1 MILRRARVMPAESVF
16 THGQGPSSS
25 RGVFQKQMTND
36 ATNATMSLQEGQ
48 TWGGLDLEL
57 GLPPPP
63 PPPPPPPL
71 PTAAPTRVPTV
82 HSLPPSLLLPLPVSL
97 LYTHSLLWGGLDL
110 ELGLLLSLRQ
120 HGAVRGLGVLLPACI
135 AEPPASGSEGLSKAG
150 APGCRGLQAGTA
162 GILTVVCQ
170 RVCLSGRKGEE
181 GGGPGDLRTA
191 ARHLAMN
198 FLSSSRVAS
207 TCPRGQDFDHAG
219 KILTAARNGQDQKRP
234 RSESA
239 TARDACN
246 RTSTDHGVA
255 L

>member
-57 GLPPPP
+57 GL
-63 PPPPPPPL
+63 
-71 PTAAPTRVPTV
+71 
-82 HSLPPSLLLPLPVSL
+82 
-97 LYTHSLLWGGLDL
+97 
-110 ELGLLLSLRQ
+110 LLSLRQ
-120 HGAVRGLGVLLPACI
+120 HGAVRGLGVLLPACL